1 MDREI
6 STREKRKTLRKAL
19 LKYIAGALG
28 AAAAIV
34 ILTRLLEHSVSLDRL
49 SLGTVDRGAI
59 ETTISATGKFTPLI
73 EEIIVSPISSRILE
87 VYKSAGDS
95 VAAGEPLLKLE
106 LSSIETEY
114 RKNLDERDVRKS
126 QMVQSSIKRDN
137 AISDLEMQY
146 QINDMQLK
154 QLYTDMNSEKYLDS
168 IGASTPEQVKRTEL
182 NYQEAKIRQEQ
193 LEQKIENERKTAEAE
208 KQVEELQFRI
218 FEKILNESARVLRD
232 ARILS
237 PQTATLTFIMD
248 QIGSPVTQGSQIA
261 IISDLSRFKVNAE
274 IADSYTS
281 RLTAGARAM
290 VELGSIRIP
299 GTVINITPSIDNGSI
314 KFIVMLD
321 NSEEPELRS
330 GLKCDVYVFHGIQ
343 QDALRL
349 TQTKYFSLNKG
360 EQELWVVGDN
370 SVEKRKVKLGDRNYD
385 YIEVIDGLREG
396 DRVVISDMNFFK
408 NKQKIKLKK

>member
-28 AAAAIV
+28 VAAAIV

-274 IADSYTS
+274 IADSYAS

-330 GLKCDVYVFHGIQ
+330 GLKCDVYVFHGVQ

-396 DRVVISDMNFFK
+396 DKVVISDMNFFK